1 MMTRISRSF
10 LVLAAVAAGSAS
22 AAMLATLKKEAP
34 AYPNATRRVFEKPA
48 FHSGKG
54 DLVEIVRWSTPL
66 AQVRTRSGRVG
77 WVESALLDT
86 VNIPAVLSIAPTQAK
101 PAALSAAD
109 DSAVAKRWLEAQ
121 KAKPTGTPPAE
132 KPLDFPKDSSHI
144 PPRAQ
149 QDSAAR

>member
-1 MMTRISRSF
+1 MNTRILRST
-10 LVLAAVAAGSAS
+10 LILAAMSAGVAS

-54 DLVEIVRWSTPL
+54 DLVEIIRWSTPL
-66 AQVRTRSGRVG
+66 SQVRTRSGRLG
-77 WVESALLDT
+77 WVESSLLDT
-86 VNIPAVLSIAPTQAK
+86 VNIPAVLSIAPPQAK

-109 DSAVAKRWLEAQ
+109 DSAVAKRWLAAQ
-121 KAKPTGTPPAE
+121 KSVPTGTPAAE

-144 PPRAQ
+144 PPRTP
-149 QDSAAR
+149 QDSAK